1 MIDSSYMSD
10 FTFEKEWAQRRG
22 LLLVLAFFLGGL
34 GGGLYLVSYYFHFY
48 AGMVIALFIV
58 AIGKGG
64 SHLLYL
70 GKPLRFWRAF
80 LRPQSSWISR
90 GIMAVVGFIL
100 FVGLQLAPT
109 VPWLSWLPWA
119 SDNLLLQILAIAS
132 AIVLIAYT
140 GFALGVVNAI
150 PFWNT
155 ALMPLLF
162 ILYALMGGTGLAL
175 GIMAASGGGAAQIAP
190 LEALARVLLIIAAV
204 TIGVYLWLSYHVNP
218 AAKYSVAQLIKGRVA
233 PYFMGGVVVLG
244 LVIPLGVG
252 LLSFYSH
259 VPSAIIAVAAACELI
274 GGFSLRYSIMKA
286 GVYAPI
292 V

>member
-10 FTFEKEWAQRRG
+10 FTFEKEWVERRG

-34 GGGLYLVSYYFHFY
+34 GGGLYLVSWYFHFY
-48 AGMVIALFIV
+48 VGMVTAFFIV
-58 AIGKGG
+58 AIGKSGT
-64 SHLLYL
+64 HLLYL

-80 LRPQSSWISR
+80 LRPQSSWITR
-90 GIMAVVGFIL
+90 GIIAVVGFII
-100 FVGLQLAPT
+100 FVALQLAPT
-109 VPWLSWLPWA
+109 VSWLSWLPWT
-119 SDNLLLQILAIAS
+119 SNNFLIQVLALAFSIA
-132 AIVLIAYT
+132 LITYT

-162 ILYALMGGTGLAL
+162 ILYSLLGGTGLVM
-175 GIMAASGGGAAQIAP
+175 GILSATGGTATTLHIIEAMASW
-190 LEALARVLLIIAAV
+190 LLIIAAV
-204 TIGVYLWLSYHVNP
+204 VIGIYLWLSYHVNP
-218 AAKYSVAQLIKGRVA
+218 AAKYSVTQVLKGRVS
-233 PYFMGGVVVLG
+233 PYFIGGVVVLG
-244 LVIPLGVG
+244 LVIPLTVG
-252 LLSFYSH
+252 ILSFNYH
-259 VPSAIIAVAAACELI
+259 MAPAIITIAAACELI